1 MGHWEYGIIVEFR
14 TLSNEHGG
22 RNGVESRVILAD
34 GERLVVVWS
43 FVALHQS
50 LLRFVSYSIIKKSAP
65 SLKKNENTLYFVLV
79 RLSVVHPAFHR
90 HMSLIVSLQN
100 RRATFLVKEV

>member
-1 MGHWEYGIIVEFR
+1 MRLVCLRPKIYRRWCVGKYGIIVEFR

-50 LLRFVSYSIIKKSAP
+50 LRRFLYNIYLTQVG
-65 SLKKNENTLYFVLV
+65 SLL
-79 RLSVVHPAFHR
+79 A
-90 HMSLIVSLQN
+90 
-100 RRATFLVKEV
+100 

>member
-50 LLRFVSYSIIKKSAP
+50 LLRFVS
-65 SLKKNENTLYFVLV
+65 
-79 RLSVVHPAFHR
+79 
-90 HMSLIVSLQN
+90 
-100 RRATFLVKEV
+100 